1 MFNRISQLCDDLEVW
16 DFRGGRWGVCG
27 TWVVGSRALRE
38 KIYVYLYL
46 IHIVVQQKHNTVK
59 QLYSN

>member
-1 MFNRISQLCDDLEVW
+1 MFNWISQLCDDLEGW
-16 DFRGGRWGVCG
+16 DLVGGVCG
-27 TWVVGSRALRE
+27 TWVVGSRALRG
-38 KIYVYLYL
+38 KIHVYLYL